1 MISKIKDMFDVVKY
15 RKKYNTLENKYE
27 ALLNKV
33 AEISVK
39 NLQEKENT
47 KSMLKR
53 LNDKLTELKER
64 ISDIETK
71 KKK

>member
-64 ISDIETK
+64 ISDLETK